1 MEVGKIMDGLI
12 AMAAESIPQEA
23 DDYIEDGLLYCGKC
37 RTQKQCRINMLG
49 REAVVFCLC
58 KCAKEKQET
67 EEAELKQREHLRR
80 LDSLRRT
87 GFPDSD
93 MLRWTFDTD
102 DGGNGK
108 LTQIAKAYVE
118 NFAKFKADGKGLLLF
133 GTVGTGKTFAAACIA
148 NALIDKGVACMVSSM
163 ARIVNM
169 AQACESGRQAY
180 LDSLNRFDLLV
191 IDDLSSERETEYMTE
206 MVQSI
211 IDARYRAHKPL
222 IVTTNLTGDELK
234 SPEDMSKQR
243 IYSRLF
249 EMCIPYEVKG
259 DDRRKKKLTNDYSAY
274 KDLLGL

>member
-1 MEVGKIMDGLI
+1 MEVGVIMSGLI
-12 AMAAESIPQEA
+12 AKAAESIPQEA
-23 DDYIEDGLLYCGKC
+23 DDYIKDGLLYCGKC
-37 RTQKQCRINMLG
+37 HTQKQCRINLLG
-49 REAVVFCLC
+49 SEAVVFCLC
-58 KCAKEKQET
+58 KCAKEKQEA
-67 EEAELKQREHLRR
+67 EEEELRQREHLRR

-93 MLRWTFDTD
+93 MLRWTFDMD
-102 DGGNGK
+102 DGGNRK

-118 NFAKFKADGKGLLLF
+118 NFAKFKADGKGLLLY

-148 NALIDKGVACMVSSM
+148 NALIDKGTACMVSSM

-222 IVTTNLTGDELK
+222 IVTTNLTREELK
-234 SPEDMSKQR
+234 HPQDMSKQR

-259 DDRRKKKLTNDYSAY
+259 DDRRKTKLTNDYNAY

>member
-1 MEVGKIMDGLI
+1 MEVGLIMSGLI
-12 AMAAESIPQEA
+12 AKAAETIRQ
-23 DDYIEDGLLYCGKC
+23 DDGDYVKDGLLYCGKC
-37 RTQKQCRINMLG
+37 HTQKQCKINILG
-49 REAVVFCLC
+49 NEAVVFCLC
-58 KCAKEKQET
+58 KCAKERQDA
-67 EEAELKQREHLRR
+67 EEAEYKQREHLRR
-80 LDSLRRT
+80 LDALRRT

-93 MLRWTFDTD
+93 MMRWTFAND
-102 DGGNGK
+102 DGGNEK
-108 LTQIAKAYVE
+108 LTSTAKAYAH
-118 NFAKFKADGKGLLLF
+118 NFSQLKADGKGLLLY

-148 NALIDKGVACMVSSM
+148 NALIDKGIACMVSSM
-163 ARIVNM
+163 ARIANM

-222 IVTTNLTGDELK
+222 IVTTNLTGEELK
-234 SPEDMSKQR
+234 HPQDMSKQR

-249 EMCIPYEVKG
+249 EMCIPIEVKG
-259 DDRRKKKLTNDYSAY
+259 TDRRKTKLTNDYKMY

>member
-1 MEVGKIMDGLI
+1 MEVGVIMSGLI
-12 AMAAESIPQEA
+12 AKAAESIPQEA
-23 DDYIEDGLLYCGKC
+23 DDYIKDGLLHCGKC
-37 RTQKQCRINMLG
+37 HTQKQCRINLLG
-49 REAVVFCLC
+49 SEAVVFCLC
-58 KCAKEKQET
+58 RCAKEKQEA
-67 EEAELKQREHLRR
+67 EEEELRQREHLRR

-93 MLRWTFDTD
+93 MMRWTFDTD
-102 DGGNGK
+102 DGGNRK

-118 NFAKFKADGKGLLLF
+118 NFAKFKADGKGLLLY

-222 IVTTNLTGDELK
+222 IVTTNLTGDEMK

-259 DDRRKKKLTNDYSAY
+259 DDRRQKKLANDYSAY